1 MRNIFF
7 EMRKSWLKTS
17 TFVVLIILTILNFIR
32 MNDFCRTAHSMTY
45 AERGASYFRLY
56 ETVCGELTEE
66 KLAPFRA
73 RRAELDAEIAD
84 RVYSTEFQ
92 PDKYYTGYVF
102 GDFILYKLDIGPE
115 ITYCVTYPNKINQ
128 VAENALE
135 AYKFYKDKGN
145 VFETKKAL
153 MAYNL
158 YRNRSIP
165 EYRATYWTELF
176 FGQDFSS
183 LLCVILLILGLS
195 ASFSVEKESGMY
207 QLITASGNNGK
218 TAFAKICSAAIYS
231 ALLSAYF
238 TICDLAFANFLLG
251 VRGLNMPIYSASIF
265 ENSPFTF
272 SLLGASFGISLVLI
286 ALTSLSKNVF
296 NPLCAL
302 TPNAYTTD
310 FSVIEFFGQPV
321 LSLIAA
327 VIALIAECAVLGT
340 ITFITD
346 RFLRR

>member
-1 MRNIFF
+1 M
-7 EMRKSWLKTS
+7 
-17 TFVVLIILTILNFIR
+17 
-32 MNDFCRTAHSMTY
+32 
-45 AERGASYFRLY
+45 
-56 ETVCGELTEE
+56 
-66 KLAPFRA
+66 
-73 RRAELDAEIAD
+73 
-84 RVYSTEFQ
+84 
-92 PDKYYTGYVF
+92 
-102 GDFILYKLDIGPE
+102 
-115 ITYCVTYPNKINQ
+115 TYPNKINQ

-272 SLLGASFGISLVLI
+272 SLLGAIFVWFGIRFLALFAMSFVILLISKITPNTIIAMAASFGISLVLI